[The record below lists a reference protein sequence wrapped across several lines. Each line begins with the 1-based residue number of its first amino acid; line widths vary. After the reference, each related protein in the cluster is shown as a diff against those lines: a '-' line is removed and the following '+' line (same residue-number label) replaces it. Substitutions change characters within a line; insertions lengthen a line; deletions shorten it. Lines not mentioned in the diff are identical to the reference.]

1 VKIQDVEQLLDF
13 LRQDPALRR
22 RVLEALLS
30 EDFLLLPGKVDRLEE
45 TLQRFMEATER
56 RFQDLD
62 RRLEQFIEATESRFQ
77 DLDRRLEQFIE
88 ATERRF
94 QDLDRR
100 LEQFIEATERRFQD
114 LDRRLEQFIEATER
128 RFQEVDRRF
137 DILEKRLELLER
149 RVERLEGW
157 VLEDRYDRQAY
168 AYFGRRLRRIRVV
181 SKAELEDL
189 VGDRVEP
196 GDLEELFLADVVI
209 RGRPKETPE
218 RELYLVLEVSST
230 IDVEDV
236 EGAARRAEVV
246 RRAGLACIPVVGGM
260 QAAPRALDQARQR
273 KVAVAIDGRLTG
285 WDEALAAA

>member
-45 TLQRFMEATER
+45 TLQRFM
-56 RFQDLD
+56 
-62 RRLEQFIEATESRFQ
+62 
-77 DLDRRLEQFIE
+77 
-88 ATERRF
+88 
-94 QDLDRR
+94 
-100 LEQFIEATERRFQD
+100 EATERRFQD